1 MLNLRERFNS
11 HSRIIR
17 RYEKQAEEILSLEG
31 TFEDYTDDEL
41 REKTNEFKKRY
52 QDGESLDDMLIEA
65 FAVVCEGSR
74 RVLGLSPFKVQII
87 GGITIHNGN
96 IAEMKTGEGKTLTA
110 TMPVYLNAI
119 SGKGVHVVTVNE
131 YLASRDADEMGELYE
146 FLGLTVGLNVNGM
159 EPEEKKA
166 AYLADVT
173 YSTNNELG
181 FDYLR
186 DNMSRSLESMSQ
198 RPLNFAIIDEVDSI
212 LIDEA
217 RTPLIISGKAQAA
230 AEMYMRADYFVKTL
244 TKDDDYEVDLETN
257 TVTLTTNGMDKA
269 EGIFRIDNLYGSEN
283 HRLIHHIDKAL
294 QANYT
299 MAKNKDYVVDEGK
312 IKIVDDFTGRIME
325 GRQYSE
331 GLHQAIEA
339 KEGVEIQDESKTMA
353 SITFQ
358 NYFRMYNKLSGMTG
372 TAKTEEDE
380 FVEIYNMNVLEIP
393 TNKPVVRDDRD
404 DLLFP
409 SLDGKFT
416 AVIKDIKKR
425 HEKGQPILVGTA
437 SVETSEYLGSL
448 LEEEG
453 IPHEVLNAKNHFREA
468 DIILT
473 AGQPG
478 AVTIA
483 TNMAGR
489 GTDIKL
495 GPGVLEAG
503 GLAVIGT
510 ERHESRRID
519 DQLRGRSGRQ
529 GDVGVSQFYLSLE
542 DELMMRFGTDKIK
555 NVLQMLTDE
564 GEDEQPLQ
572 NKMFTK
578 QVLSAQ
584 ERVEGNNYDAR
595 KSVLRYDDIMRQ
607 QRETIYRERYEVLT
621 AENTTNIL
629 KGMMLKHLSNII
641 DENTLSKNK
650 HEWDLTTI
658 QEEVQ
663 STYNIDAIEVDLL
676 VNVSRDELKDNLW
689 SLIDDNYNE
698 KVSKLDN
705 EAQQIN
711 FERAAILRIVDQ
723 VWTDHIDFMDS
734 LKEGIGLRQYA
745 QQDPVIEYQEEAE
758 RAYAGVINNI
768 VKKLSYLAM
777 HTPLEYDSFSLQ

>member
-1 MLNLRERFNS
+1 MFNLKERFNS
-11 HSRIIR
+11 HKGIINK
-17 RYEKQAEEILSLEG
+17 YDKKADEVLALEPTVKELTDEELVNK
-31 TFEDYTDDEL
+31 TD
-41 REKTNEFKKRY
+41 EFRARY
-52 QDGESLDDMLIEA
+52 QNGETLDDMLVEA
-65 FAVVCEGSR
+65 FAVVREGAE
-74 RVLGLSPFKVQII
+74 RVLGLSPYKVQIM
-87 GGITIHNGN
+87 GGITIHEGN

-119 SGKGVHVVTVNE
+119 TQKGVHVVTVNE
-131 YLASRDADEMGELYE
+131 YLSSRDADEMGELYE
-146 FLGLTVGLNVNGM
+146 YLGLSVGLNINEM
-159 EPEEKKA
+159 SPAEKKE
-166 AYLADVT
+166 AYECDIT

-186 DNMSRSLESMSQ
+186 DNMAPNLDSMTQRS
-198 RPLNFAIIDEVDSI
+198 LNFAIIDEIDSI

-230 AEMYMRADYFVKTL
+230 AGMYMRADYFAKTL
-244 TKDDDYEVDLETN
+244 EKDVDYIVDVESN
-257 TVTLTTNGMDKA
+257 TVSLTTKGMDKA
-269 EGIFRIDNLYGSEN
+269 EGAFRLDNLYGADN

-299 MAKNKDYVVDEGK
+299 MTKDKDYVVDEDK
-312 IKIVDDFTGRIME
+312 IKIVDQFTGRIME

-339 KEGVEIQDESKTMA
+339 KENVEIQNESKTMA

-358 NYFRMYNKLSGMTG
+358 NYFRMYDKLSGMTG
-372 TAKTEEDE
+372 TAKTEEEE

-393 TNKPVVRDDRD
+393 TNKPVIRDDKD

-409 SLDGKFT
+409 SLHGKYT
-416 AVIKDIKKR
+416 AVVKDIKER
-425 HEKGQPILVGTA
+425 HETGQPVLVGTA
-437 SVETSEYLGSL
+437 SVETSEYLGQL
-448 LEEEG
+448 LVEEG
-453 IPHEVLNAKNHFREA
+453 IPHEVLNAKNHSREA
-468 DIILT
+468 EIILN
-473 AGQPG
+473 AGQAG
-478 AVTIA
+478 SVTIA

-495 GPGVLEAG
+495 GPGVIEAG

-542 DELMMRFGTDKIK
+542 DELMMRFGANKIK
-555 NVLQMLTDE
+555 DMLQMLTVE

-572 NKMFTK
+572 NRIFTR

-607 QRETIYRERYEVLT
+607 QRETIYRERLEILT
-621 AENTTNIL
+621 
-629 KGMMLKHLSNII
+629 S
-641 DENTLSKNK
+641 D
-650 HEWDLTTI
+650 DLTTI
-658 QEEVQ
+658 MKGILQKALIDIVDEHTPGKKKEQWEISDAIKEIEEL
-663 STYNIDAIEVDLL
+663 YNIDGIEMGSLINQDREKIK
-676 VNVSRDELKDNLW
+676 SILW
-689 SLIDDNYNE
+689 SHINDIYDE
-698 KVSKLDN
+698 KMIVLDN
-705 EAQQIN
+705 DSQRAS
-711 FERAAILRIVDQ
+711 FERAVILRVVDQ

-745 QQDPVIEYQEEAE
+745 QKDPVIEYQEEAE
-758 RAYAGVINNI
+758 RAFVGV
-768 VKKLSYLAM
+768 VKKISEGVARLTM
-777 HTPLEYDSFSLQ
+777 HTPIHYSENVA